1 MGITVKPKRG
11 EIWYIENDCNFTG
24 REVGYTRPAIIVS
37 NDTNNKFS
45 NVFEVVYLTTNR
57 KKNNLPTHVRI
68 TSAPR
73 VSIAQCEQVYS
84 VSVER
89 LKDKCG
95 TLTPKEQNA
104 IDKAILV
111 SLGINAERNETS
123 LERELEMYKRMYN
136 DILERLTSK

>member
-1 MGITVKPKRG
+1 M
-11 EIWYIENDCNFTG
+11 
-24 REVGYTRPAIIVS
+24 
-37 NDTNNKFS
+37 
-45 NVFEVVYLTTNR
+45 
-57 KKNNLPTHVRI
+57 
-68 TSAPR
+68 
-73 VSIAQCEQVYS
+73 YS

-89 LKDKCG
+89 LKGKCG

-111 SLGINAERNETS
+111 SLGINAESNETS